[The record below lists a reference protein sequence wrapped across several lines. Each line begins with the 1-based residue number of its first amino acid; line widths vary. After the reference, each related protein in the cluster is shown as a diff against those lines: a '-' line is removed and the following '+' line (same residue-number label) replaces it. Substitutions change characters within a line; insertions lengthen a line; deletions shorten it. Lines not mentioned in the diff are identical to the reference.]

1 MVIRCII
8 QMCGKTKRHGRP
20 DKEQPPTSAHPKV
33 PDAQTQRRQ
42 WGSVPGCL
50 TRGMASWNS
59 GGRMELGEG
68 WGDTLKT
75 KYVSPPQ
82 GLFSGQPKWEA
93 LQERLGRSISW
104 WKTGWQPIRLSLQ
117 CKWGLPGWLSGKEC
131 ACQRRRRRFDPWVG
145 KMPWRR
151 KRQRTPLF
159 LPGKSQGQRNL
170 LGYSPWGRKRVG
182 RDLATKGQQCK
193 WDLMG
198 LRRGL
203 WMTHALVYRG
213 ERQRECKC
221 DLDSTW
227 LSPFLGLQNAGVNP
241 QPISDSI
248 YCS

>member
-8 QMCGKTKRHGRP
+8 QMYGKTKRHGRP
-20 DKEQPPTSAHPKV
+20 DKEQPPTLAHPKV
-33 PDAQTQRRQ
+33 PDAQRRRSR

-50 TRGMASWNS
+50 THGVASWNS
-59 GGRMELGEG
+59 GGRMELGRGEE
-68 WGDTLKT
+68 TLLKLNT
-75 KYVSPPQ
+75 CPRPKVCY
-82 GLFSGQPKWEA
+82 SGQPKWEA
-93 LQERLGRSISW
+93 LQERLGTGISW

-131 ACQRRRRRFDPWVG
+131 ACQCRRRRFDPWVG

-170 LGYSPWGRKRVG
+170 LRYSPWGRKRVG
-182 RDLATKGQQCK
+182 RDLATKRQQCK
-193 WDLMG
+193 WDLVA

-213 ERQRECKC
+213 ERQRECNR

-227 LSPFLGLQNAGVNP
+227 LSPFLGLKMKG
-241 QPISDSI
+241 
-248 YCS
+248 